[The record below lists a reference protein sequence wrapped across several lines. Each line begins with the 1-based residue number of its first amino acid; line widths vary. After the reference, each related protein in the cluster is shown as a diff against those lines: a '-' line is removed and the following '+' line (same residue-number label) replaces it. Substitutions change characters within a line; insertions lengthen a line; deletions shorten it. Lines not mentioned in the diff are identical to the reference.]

1 MPDRLCCQVETPQN
15 SIFALPVCRAYTPD
29 DGFIKHLTFYDYV
42 SPPRSHADRIVHRRI
57 TDMRSEL
64 DDGVVLNDRLQ
75 AVILHTPGHAAV
87 TGSDL
92 VASRIL
98 CSPPHVWRA
107 FYV

>member
-1 MPDRLCCQVETPQN
+1 
-15 SIFALPVCRAYTPD
+15 
-29 DGFIKHLTFYDYV
+29 
-42 SPPRSHADRIVHRRI
+42 
-57 TDMRSEL
+57 MRSEL
-64 DDGVVLNDRLQ
+64 DDGIVLNDRLQ
-75 AVILHTPGHAAV
+75 AVILHTHGHAAV